1 MYRDI
6 PPELREI
13 VEPVLADH
21 GCELVD
27 VDLRLGHGQGLVRV
41 VVDSDA
47 GDGLVQVD
55 RCAVISREIESALD
69 AADAIP
75 GRYRLEVSSPGLDR
89 WLGREKDFEAAVGCE
104 VKIEARRPLEGRR
117 RFRGLLEGFQDGEAK
132 VKLDGPE
139 ARVVSIPFDEVKK
152 ANTVYKFSR
161 QDFSGRASD

>member
-1 MYRDI
+1 VYRDI

-13 VEPVLADH
+13 VEPVLGDH

-27 VDLRLGHGQGLVRV
+27 VDLRLGHGQGLVRI

-47 GDGLVQVD
+47 GDGRVQVD
-55 RCAVISREIESALD
+55 SCAAISREIESALD

-104 VKIEARRPLEGRR
+104 VKVETRRALDGRR
-117 RFRGLLEGFQDGEAK
+117 RFRGILEGFQDAVAK
-132 VKLDGPE
+132 VKVDGTL
-139 ARVVSIPFDEVKK
+139 VSIPFDEVKK

-161 QDFSGRASD
+161 QDFSGRATD